1 MTGLK
6 PGTLA
11 DIIGAHRRAG
21 KDTRAH
27 LESLLAD
34 RGYQTIRDLLR
45 AGEYN
50 KAAQAASRG
59 QA

>member
-11 DIIGAHRRAG
+11 DIIGAHRRGAN
-21 KDTRAH
+21 DTRAN

-45 AGEYN
+45 AGEYS
-50 KAAQAASRG
+50 KAAQAASKG
-59 QA
+59 QG